1 LAPLD
6 DAVQNLATYDWIVFT
21 SVNGVKFF
29 FDHLFGKNK
38 DVRALGRLNTA
49 AIGPATADKLFE
61 YGLKSDIVPHN
72 YRAEAVVDAF
82 RKISLTGK
90 KILLP
95 RAKDARPVLPVELRK
110 MGAEVNEVTAYLT
123 EKVRVNTEKLIEQLE
138 EKAIDLVTFTS
149 SSTVQNFKDL
159 LPPDRFKQLI
169 DGITFASIGPIT
181 TDTAV
186 KLGFEIPITAKS
198 YTIPGLCDAIV
209 KYYDNQKN

>member
-1 LAPLD
+1 
-6 DAVQNLATYDWIVFT
+6 
-21 SVNGVKFF
+21 
-29 FDHLFGKNK
+29 
-38 DVRALGRLNTA
+38 
-49 AIGPATADKLFE
+49 
-61 YGLKSDIVPHN
+61 
-72 YRAEAVVDAF
+72 VVDAF

>member
-1 LAPLD
+1 
-6 DAVQNLATYDWIVFT
+6 
-21 SVNGVKFF
+21 
-29 FDHLFGKNK
+29 
-38 DVRALGRLNTA
+38 
-49 AIGPATADKLFE
+49 
-61 YGLKSDIVPHN
+61 
-72 YRAEAVVDAF
+72 
-82 RKISLTGK
+82 LTGK